1 MQAEANAD
9 ATPPD
14 LQQKLM
20 QHELKQNYASI
31 GVSFFKCH
39 NNNLNSES
47 VTHFVIDKNCCMGRV
62 ALCFDKLF

>member
-1 MQAEANAD
+1 MQAEAGAD

-20 QHELKQNYASI
+20 QHELKQNYAHWCF
-31 GVSFFKCH
+31 FFKCH

-47 VTHFVIDKNCCMGRV
+47 MTHSVIDKNCYTGRIV
-62 ALCFDKLF
+62 LYFD